1 VTQQTADPTGASP
14 PIGAE
19 LAWCYDV
26 VEDVSRTFA
35 VTIELLEE
43 PTARRIC
50 VGYLLCRVPDTV
62 EDAAHIP
69 PAEQAALLR
78 TYRRALD
85 PADPQGVEPFVEA
98 VRPWLPPAEERS
110 ADWRLVA
117 RAERLVRT
125 FESLDD
131 RAQAVVRPPVLEMTG
146 GMAEFVERY
155 ADDGGLRIETV
166 DELETYCEYVA
177 GTVGRL
183 VTELVA
189 PAVGDERTETLRD
202 TARSFAL
209 LLQLVNVAKDV
220 AVDMRE
226 ENNVYVPMRWLRAE
240 GLAPDDVDD
249 PEQAGAVARVV
260 ERLLGHAGG
269 YVDDAQRWLEATPET
284 DGNTLGAWAIPFLL
298 AVATMRELR
307 DRPEDVV
314 REGGVKVARAEVF
327 ALIELFRGE
336 VDRAELGALRD
347 RVSSEPF
354 HQ

>member
-1 VTQQTADPTGASP
+1 
-14 PIGAE
+14 
-19 LAWCYDV
+19 
-26 VEDVSRTFA
+26 
-35 VTIELLEE
+35 
-43 PTARRIC
+43 
-50 VGYLLCRVPDTV
+50 
-62 EDAAHIP
+62 
-69 PAEQAALLR
+69 
-78 TYRRALD
+78 
-85 PADPQGVEPFVEA
+85 
-98 VRPWLPPAEERS
+98 
-110 ADWRLVA
+110 
-117 RAERLVRT
+117 
-125 FESLDD
+125 
-131 RAQAVVRPPVLEMTG
+131 
-146 GMAEFVERY
+146 
-155 ADDGGLRIETV
+155 
-166 DELETYCEYVA
+166 
-177 GTVGRL
+177 
-183 VTELVA
+183 
-189 PAVGDERTETLRD
+189 
-202 TARSFAL
+202 
-209 LLQLVNVAKDV
+209 
-220 AVDMRE
+220 
-226 ENNVYVPMRWLRAE
+226 MRWLRAE